1 MGIIIITIH
10 IFWAFI
16 GMMVAIGTIATI
28 DCQSKFYWRHMSK
41 NRKTQPRVVMR
52 GMANEISLKDGIITI
67 K

>member
-41 NRKTQPRVVMR
+41 KQQFLMAFLCGPIIWIMFLAGLILNR
-52 GMANEISLKDGIITI
+52 
-67 K
+67 